1 MGKED
6 NLLNVIGEN
15 NIKRLASHMMPRY
28 YALVKSEEIAKD
40 ILESNNLTF
49 YELLTDRK
57 KRYESFLSYIEV
69 EGLDECLDNVDYK
82 VSTKDVINRIDEQL
96 SYEITQIEKA
106 YKCKDEEYMYADI
119 SVIIQEKIRKYDRI
133 KENYIL
139 ENRSKKLKR

>member
-6 NLLNVIGEN
+6 KLLNVIGDN

-28 YALVKSEEIAKD
+28 YALVKSEEIARD

-49 YELLTDRK
+49 YELLTEKK
-57 KRYESFLSYIEV
+57 KRYESFLNYIETA
-69 EGLDECLDNVDYK
+69 GLDECLDNVDYR

-96 SYEITQIEKA
+96 SYEIKQIEKA

-119 SVIIQEKIRKYDRI
+119 SIIIQEKIRKYDRI
-133 KENYIL
+133 KEEYIL